1 MSGARDPLSQS
12 GVFPTTSWSSL
23 LQSAQADADLRRRT
37 LEKLFVTYWRPVYCC
52 ARFGWKLS
60 PEDAE
65 DAVQSFFL
73 ELLERDFPEGIA
85 EGRGRFRNYLKKAL
99 KHFLLNVRRDRG
111 RAKRGGLVRLFPLEE
126 ARQIAS
132 REGDP
137 EQIFDQEWIKTLLQ
151 RAREWLR
158 EDLMAEK
165 KEAYYRVFEL
175 YDLGEGS
182 MTYQEA
188 AGRIGISESDVRNYL
203 HAARDRFR
211 SVVIQLVRDYAVDA
225 EDAGE
230 ELGWVLG

>member
-1 MSGARDPLSQS
+1 
-12 GVFPTTSWSSL
+12 
-23 LQSAQADADLRRRT
+23 
-37 LEKLFVTYWRPVYCC
+37 
-52 ARFGWKLS
+52 
-60 PEDAE
+60 
-65 DAVQSFFL
+65 
-73 ELLERDFPEGIA
+73 
-85 EGRGRFRNYLKKAL
+85 
-99 KHFLLNVRRDRG
+99 
-111 RAKRGGLVRLFPLEE
+111 
-126 ARQIAS
+126 
-132 REGDP
+132 
-137 EQIFDQEWIKTLLQ
+137 
-151 RAREWLR
+151 
-158 EDLMAEK
+158 MAEK